1 MADDRGKNSGD
12 SVEHLRAP
20 GVPGFEHDLRAFGN
34 YWQGMR
40 RGGDV
45 PLRSAIDPRGIENLL
60 SHAFIAEKVTPG
72 LARLR
77 VAGTHLS
84 DLMGMEV
91 RGMPLSSLIAP
102 AHRDQ
107 LSDAMVNLFEQPA
120 QIRLN
125 LLAPGSV
132 RRSALSGALVI
143 LPLRSDLG
151 DISRALGCLV
161 TSGQIGQAP
170 RRFEITQCRITDLD
184 LKVADM
190 RGLTQQPVSAEPTPS
205 GVSHRGEDPGAYGG
219 KAAVKAPAD
228 AVSEAHP
235 SERPYLRLV
244 RED

>member
-1 MADDRGKNSGD
+1 MTDDRGKNSGD
-12 SVEHLRAP
+12 VVERLRAG
-20 GVPGFEHDLRAFGN
+20 GVAGFEHDLNTFVN

-60 SHAFIAEKVTPG
+60 SQAFIAEKVTPG

-77 VAGTHLS
+77 VAGSHLS

-91 RGMPLSSLIAP
+91 RGMPLSSLIDP

-107 LSDAMVNLFEQPA
+107 LADAMVNLFEQPA

-125 LLAPGSV
+125 LQSPGSV
-132 RRSALSGALVI
+132 RRAALSGALVI

-161 TSGQIGQAP
+161 TNGPIGLAP
-170 RRFEITQCRITDLD
+170 RRFEITDCRITGLD
-184 LKVADM
+184 LKVTTPQDLA
-190 RGLTQQPVSAEPTPS
+190 SSPS
-205 GVSHRGEDPGAYGG
+205 GTHR
-219 KAAVKAPAD
+219 AAPVKPKRA
-228 AVSEAHP
+228 SKSSQTGSKSTEKMQHQ

-244 RED
+244 RNTS

>member
-1 MADDRGKNSGD
+1 MTDDLGNNSGD
-12 SVEHLRAP
+12 VVERLRAAGP
-20 GVPGFEHDLRAFGN
+20 AGFEHDLKAFVN
-34 YWQGMR
+34 YWEGMR

-45 PLRSAIDPRGIENLL
+45 PLRSTIDPRGIENLL

-91 RGMPLSSLIAP
+91 RGMPLSSLIDP
-102 AHRDQ
+102 SHRDR

-120 QIRLN
+120 RIRIN
-125 LLAPGSV
+125 LYAPGSV
-132 RRSALSGALVI
+132 RRTALSGALII

-161 TSGQIGQAP
+161 THGAIGQAP
-170 RRFEITQCRITDLD
+170 RRFEITDCRITPLD
-184 LKVADM
+184 LKVD
-190 RGLTQQPVSAEPTPS
+190 
-205 GVSHRGEDPGAYGG
+205 DG
-219 KAAVKAPAD
+219 KATSKASSQFNKPPAVQASEKRKPD
-228 AVSEAHP
+228 AAEVQTQRHT

-244 RED
+244 RND

>member
-1 MADDRGKNSGD
+1 MADDRGKNNGDVVERLRGSGT
-12 SVEHLRAP
+12 A
-20 GVPGFEHDLRAFGN
+20 GFEHDLQAFVN

-45 PLRSAIDPRGIENLL
+45 PLRSTIDPRGIENLL
-60 SHAFIAEKVTPG
+60 SNSFIAEKVTPG

-77 VAGTHLS
+77 VAGSHLS

-125 LLAPGSV
+125 LHSPGSV
-132 RRSALSGALVI
+132 RRAALDGALVI

-161 TSGQIGQAP
+161 TNGPVGHAP
-170 RRFEITQCRITDLD
+170 RRFEITQRRITGLD
-184 LKVADM
+184 LKVTGAESHLHPT
-190 RGLTQQPVSAEPTPS
+190 GTPGHEHSASPDKPISGSEVRTTDRDEPSRPQ
-205 GVSHRGEDPGAYGG
+205 HA
-219 KAAVKAPAD
+219 
-228 AVSEAHP
+228 

-244 RED
+244 RDE